1 MVWVIGAV
9 RGKLST
15 IPPKIP
21 VDICPVFLYK
31 LLMLTQLF
39 TSKTRIKLLL
49 KLFLNPGVSCYL
61 RELAKEFALSPNA
74 LKEELDSLSQ
84 AGYLEREQNG
94 RSAYFR
100 ANTKH
105 PFFPEISS
113 IVRKTIGIDQLLDEV
128 IASLGKVEAVY
139 ILDDYALGKDTGL
152 IDLLVVG
159 EVDRTRL
166 GELASITERKI
177 NRKVRVMPILA
188 ADFEKNKDIFLKRP
202 HWKLL

>member
-1 MVWVIGAV
+1 
-9 RGKLST
+9 
-15 IPPKIP
+15 
-21 VDICPVFLYK
+21 
-31 LLMLTQLF
+31 MLTQLF

-74 LKEELDSLSQ
+74 LKEELDSLSN

-113 IVRKTIGIDQLLDEV
+113 IVRKTIGIDQLLDDV
-128 IASLGKVEAVY
+128 IASLGKVESVY
-139 ILDDYALGKDTGL
+139 VLDDYALGKDTGL

-159 EVDRTRL
+159 DVDRRRL
-166 GELASITERKI
+166 DELAYITESKI
-177 NRKVRVMPILA
+177 KRKVRVMVVSA
-188 ADFEKNKDIFLKRP
+188 SDFEINRVMFMQRP
-202 HWKLL
+202 NWKVL

>member
-1 MVWVIGAV
+1 
-9 RGKLST
+9 
-15 IPPKIP
+15 
-21 VDICPVFLYK
+21 
-31 LLMLTQLF
+31 MLTELF

-74 LKEELDSLSQ
+74 LKEELDSLSS
-84 AGYLEREQNG
+84 AGYLEREQSG
-94 RSAYFR
+94 RSIFFR

-113 IVRKTIGIDQLLDEV
+113 IVRKTLGIDQLLDDV

-139 ILDDYALGKDTGL
+139 ILDDYAQGRDSGL

-159 EVDRTRL
+159 DVDRVRL
-166 GELASITERKI
+166 DELAGITERKI
-177 NRKVRVMPILA
+177 LRKVRAMPITA
-188 ADFEKNKDIFLKRP
+188 QYFEDNKHIFLNRA